1 VEPRNEATIRPLHCI
16 SDVRGFFSSQRCDEK
31 LAVWSI
37 SFYAQRHTK
46 EISRYVIHRECRSR
60 ENKSSLLNELG
71 FGCQNHIWKYN
82 LADYTKNF
90 KEEKMMQE
98 RWKELQE
105 LLEEMTTMKK
115 REYFLIMAVCVL
127 SGLVVGMFLS
137 PKKMMMIG
145 SNNGN
150 NNVTNKEK
158 EKKRK
163 GDGEDKVYDWED

>member
-1 VEPRNEATIRPLHCI
+1 
-16 SDVRGFFSSQRCDEK
+16 
-31 LAVWSI
+31 
-37 SFYAQRHTK
+37 
-46 EISRYVIHRECRSR
+46 
-60 ENKSSLLNELG
+60 
-71 FGCQNHIWKYN
+71 
-82 LADYTKNF
+82 
-90 KEEKMMQE
+90 
-98 RWKELQE
+98 
-105 LLEEMTTMKK
+105 MKK

>member
-1 VEPRNEATIRPLHCI
+1 
-16 SDVRGFFSSQRCDEK
+16 
-31 LAVWSI
+31 
-37 SFYAQRHTK
+37 
-46 EISRYVIHRECRSR
+46 
-60 ENKSSLLNELG
+60 
-71 FGCQNHIWKYN
+71 
-82 LADYTKNF
+82 
-90 KEEKMMQE
+90 MMQE

-127 SGLVVGMFLS
+127 SGLIVGMFLS